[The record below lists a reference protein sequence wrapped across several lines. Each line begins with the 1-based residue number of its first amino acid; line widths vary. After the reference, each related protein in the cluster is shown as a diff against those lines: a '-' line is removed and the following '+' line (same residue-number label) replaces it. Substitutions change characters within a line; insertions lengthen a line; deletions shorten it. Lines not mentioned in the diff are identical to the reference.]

1 MPETRDKREGDA
13 GEGGREGGGGGA
25 PGCPEVI
32 DIQECVSR
40 EEGLFSLLSSSL
52 ISSSLTE
59 RAT

>member
-1 MPETRDKREGDA
+1 MQGR
-13 GEGGREGGGGGA
+13 EGGREGGGV